1 MNGNFY
7 MAHKNKPLPVHSTRC
22 TRCIHAGF
30 HKIQLPKPFIP
41 IKYETKLT
49 PFCLGIYK
57 NGPSSS
63 SSSLLCS
70 HSLHQLQQ
78 QQQLQQHRLD
88 RLFFFFLVFF
98 CCSERKEVLSTLVQ
112 IWQQQTI
119 FTAPLLSLFHQ

>member
-1 MNGNFY
+1 MNGNLY

-41 IKYETKLT
+41 IKYETNLT

-57 NGPSSS
+57 NGSSSS

-78 QQQLQQHRLD
+78 QQLQQNRLD

-112 IWQQQTI
+112 IRQQQTI